1 LIDRLEG
8 KEVDCATPGQ
18 GMWAMIVASAAQ
30 QSVASGQAVSIDS
43 FIVENA
49 LGTLLNEINHDT

>member
-8 KEVDCATPGQ
+8 KEVDCATPMQ

-30 QSVASGQAVSIDS
+30 QSVASGQAVSIDG
-43 FIVENA
+43 FIAEND
-49 LGTLLNEINHDT
+49 LETLLN